1 MLETQHILRDCLGYV
16 IYMFNVIMGWSI
28 EKTMD
33 YISHLRKQMDD
44 PNVHGYTMVRVVY
57 GRKPEAE

>member
-1 MLETQHILRDCLGYV
+1 
-16 IYMFNVIMGWSI
+16 MFNVIMGWSI